1 MGLRAAEDPRILPD
15 KGFFGF
21 GVDAGTGC
29 FFDAIA
35 APAMA
40 RLTRGF
46 VLGTGTTA
54 TELIDPESAANLIAF
69 HSGWGDG
76 SYPIWVGRTASGD
89 IACLIADM
97 HEFDKVDPDEATD
110 PPQ

>member
-40 RLTRGF
+40 QWPCF
-46 VLGTGTTA
+46 
-54 TELIDPESAANLIAF
+54 
-69 HSGWGDG
+69 
-76 SYPIWVGRTASGD
+76 
-89 IACLIADM
+89 
-97 HEFDKVDPDEATD
+97 
-110 PPQ
+110 